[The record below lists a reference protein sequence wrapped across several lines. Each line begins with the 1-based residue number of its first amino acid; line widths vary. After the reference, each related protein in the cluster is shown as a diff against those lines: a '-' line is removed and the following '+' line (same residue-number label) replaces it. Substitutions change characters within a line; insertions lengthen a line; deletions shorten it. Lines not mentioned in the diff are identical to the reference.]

1 MRSSLVID
9 VMEARSSAFVGRFME
24 NGGIPTR
31 LERLPDVC
39 STVEKDTLADSD
51 GYQPVDRE
59 FEYGR

>member
-1 MRSSLVID
+1 
-9 VMEARSSAFVGRFME
+9 ME

-59 FEYGR
+59 FEYDQCRTGAC